1 MSGICDAANNKSFR
15 NMEKAMKK
23 GLLHRAMIAMALVTL
38 LSPLT
43 ALTTLA
49 QDKMQDKMGDKMGRM
64 DKMSTA
70 KVTVALIRADWCAA
84 CQKVDPLLAELREQ
98 YKDRI
103 NFVTLD
109 VTTDE
114 KTAEAA
120 ATARKLGLN
129 KFFAANKKKTSTVV
143 VVGQKNKI
151 LYKTDH
157 NYDRNAYVKAFD
169 EAIAKA
175 S

>member
-1 MSGICDAANNKSFR
+1 
-15 NMEKAMKK
+15 MKK
-23 GLLHRAMIAMALVTL
+23 GLLHRALIAMALVTL
-38 LSPLT
+38 LSPL
-43 ALTTLA
+43 ALTALA
-49 QDKMQDKMGDKMGRM
+49 QDQMQDQMGDKM
-64 DKMSTA
+64 DKMSDA
-70 KVTVALIRADWCAA
+70 KVTVALIRADWCGA

-143 VVGQKNKI
+143 VVGAKNKI
-151 LYKTDH
+151 LYQTVY
-157 NYDRNAYVKAFD
+157 NFDRNAYVKAFD
-169 EAIAKA
+169 EAIAKT